1 MNVKTGQKVICIE
14 NKNYK
19 RKLNLNETYIIID
32 TIESFNKE
40 NEINISVKGQCRTVP
55 KKYFKD
61 ANTGRLLVQSKT
73 IKSLQ
78 KSLGRMLLP

>member
-19 RKLNLNETYIIID
+19 RKLNLNETYMVID
-32 TIESFNKE
+32 TIESLDKD
-40 NEINISVKGQCRTVP
+40 INISVNGQCQIVP

-61 ANTGRLLVQSKT
+61 ATTGRLLVQSKT
-73 IKSLQ
+73 VKDLQ
-78 KSLGRMLLP
+78 TSLGRMLLP

>member
-19 RKLNLNETYIIID
+19 RKLNLNETYMIID

-40 NEINISVKGQCRTVP
+40 NEINISVNGQCQTAP